1 LGPDRW
7 TTRAPLATIGAWR
20 EAREED
26 EDGLDR
32 DGSAYELEAL
42 ETGQRLALRASDWE
56 NLLGLARRHGW
67 RPSAGLGHYLG
78 RRVIPP
84 PEARALAGA
93 LEGPL
98 ADLPPERRREPRP
111 AGGAPDRGPA
121 AGASLL
127 GPGADHKAYFAWQ
140 RRWIVREVVWLC
152 RRGAVEVRPM

>member
-1 LGPDRW
+1 
-7 TTRAPLATIGAWR
+7 
-20 EAREED
+20 
-26 EDGLDR
+26 LDR

-42 ETGQRLALRASDWE
+42 ETGQRLALHASDWE

-67 RPSAGLGHYLG
+67 RPSAGLDLYLG
-78 RRVIPP
+78 RRVIDP

-111 AGGAPDRGPA
+111 AGAPLSGPD
-121 AGASLL
+121 
-127 GPGADHKAYFAWQ
+127 ADHKAYFAWQ
-140 RRWIVREVVWLC
+140 RHRIVREVVRLC